1 MNEFIRRMQ
10 AEFNRD
16 MTLTALRV
24 VIILWALFVIGLALF
39 VKNKWFLAGVLAYE
53 VLP

>member
-1 MNEFIRRMQ
+1 MNEFIRRVQ
-10 AEFNRD
+10 KQFND
-16 MTLTALRV
+16 DFTLTALRV
-24 VIILWALFVIGLALF
+24 TIIVWALFVIGLALF

>member
-1 MNEFIRRMQ
+1 MNEFIRRVQ
-10 AEFNRD
+10 AEFARD
-16 MTLTALRV
+16 FTLIALRIT
-24 VIILWALFVIGLALF
+24 IILWALFVIGLALF

>member
-1 MNEFIRRMQ
+1 MNEFIRRVQ
-10 AEFNRD
+10 AEFAKD
-16 MTLTALRV
+16 FTLTALRIT
-24 VIILWALFVIGLALF
+24 IILWALFVIGLALF